1 MTCCHYGVKR
11 RENKTKVGI
20 MTNFGM
26 GNSIMTLVFEI
37 DAKLRVISRN

>member
-1 MTCCHYGVKR
+1 MKFS
-11 RENKTKVGI
+11 I

-37 DAKLRVISRN
+37 DAKLRLIIRN

>member
-1 MTCCHYGVKR
+1 MTCHFGVKR
-11 RENKTKVGI
+11 GENKIKVGI

-26 GNSIMTLVFEI
+26 GNSIMAVVFEI

>member
-1 MTCCHYGVKR
+1 MTYCHFGVKR
-11 RENKTKVGI
+11 SENKIKVGI

-26 GNSIMTLVFEI
+26 GNSIMTLVVKI